1 MSNSCCNPFIYGIYN
16 VSLSI
21 FPCFTC
27 ILSLKTFLLQNKFK
41 EELTRKSGSL
51 FGRTATQPQDGGNDF
66 EMHAN
71 NVPQREIHSE
81 NYAGHITENPIII
94 ANCQTSITNA
104 ESTRTELRKTQ
115 SVKAVRFK
123 SYSLRDKR
131 LGTRVWKFY
140 LTEQFASD
148 LTQPSHIRATGV
160 PIKDKML

>member
-1 MSNSCCNPFIYGIYN
+1 M
-16 VSLSI
+16 
-21 FPCFTC
+21 
-27 ILSLKTFLLQNKFK
+27 
-41 EELTRKSGSL
+41 TRKSGSL

-66 EMHAN
+66 EMVH
-71 NVPQREIHSE
+71 VPQREIHSE

-131 LGTRVWKFY
+131 LGTRV
-140 LTEQFASD
+140 
-148 LTQPSHIRATGV
+148 
-160 PIKDKML
+160 